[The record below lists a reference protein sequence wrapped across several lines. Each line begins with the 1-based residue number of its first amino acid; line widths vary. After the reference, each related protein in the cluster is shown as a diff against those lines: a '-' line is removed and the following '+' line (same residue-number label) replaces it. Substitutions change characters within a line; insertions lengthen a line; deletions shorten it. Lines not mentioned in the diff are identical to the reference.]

1 MPNPEKRMNTTINEN
16 KPSLWRTLDRESA
29 ELPPAYFALVMA
41 TGIVSIAAKLEGMP
55 EIAWALFIS
64 NIIFYIVLWL
74 LTLAR
79 LLRNFSRVIAD
90 LTSHE
95 RGHGFFTLVAGTCVL
110 ARQFHVIGED
120 SRFAALLWL
129 VGLLLYFLLMYTFIA
144 AVTVREVKPSL
155 ENGLSGGWLLLVVST
170 QSISV
175 TGASLTDHFGNL
187 AEAILFL
194 TLTMFLLGFMLYIFV
209 ISLIFYRFT
218 FFRLKPEELAPPYWI
233 NMGAMAITTLAG
245 SVLILEANHWKVI
258 QDIMPFLKGITLLF
272 WATATWWIPLL
283 LILSV
288 WRHGYKR
295 VPIAYEP
302 SYWGLVFP
310 LGMYTACTF
319 QLAKALE
326 QDFLLVIPRYFVY
339 LAILAWLATFI
350 GLVIQVI
357 RKLLPSSTA
366 GK

>member
-1 MPNPEKRMNTTINEN
+1 MNQPATET
-16 KPSLWRTLDRESA
+16 KPSLWRILGDGA
-29 ELPPAYFALVMA
+29 ADLPPAYFALVMA
-41 TGIVSIAAKLEGMP
+41 TGIVSIAAKLENMP
-55 EIAWALFIS
+55 EIAWALFIA
-64 NIIFYIVLWL
+64 NIVFFAILWL

-79 LLRNFSRVIAD
+79 LFRNFSGIVAD

-95 RGHGFFTLVAGTCVL
+95 RGHGFFTIVAGTCVL
-110 ARQFHVIGED
+110 AKQFHIIGGN
-120 SRFAALLWL
+120 SNVAALLWL
-129 VGLLLYFLLMYTFIA
+129 AGLLLYFLLMYTFIA

-170 QSISV
+170 QSLAV
-175 TGASLTDHFGNL
+175 TGASLTDHFGAL
-187 AEAILFL
+187 SEAILFL
-194 TLTMFLLGFMLYIFV
+194 TLTMFLLGFMLYILV

-245 SVLILEANHWKVI
+245 SVLILEANHWKLI

-283 LILSV
+283 LILSA

-295 VPIAYEP
+295 VRIAYEP

-319 QLAKALE
+319 QLAKAL
-326 QDFLLVIPRYFVY
+326 QMDFLYIVPRYFVY
-339 LAILAWLATFI
+339 LAIAAWLATFV
-350 GLVIQVI
+350 GLIIQMSK
-357 RKLLPSSTA
+357 KLFASTR
-366 GK
+366 GG